1 MLLRIAT
8 GASSLRAAAACPVRA
23 CAATAAAAACPLL
36 SSPSGR
42 AAPTAHASP
51 PPMTIGLDSPS
62 FPALRARRD
71 TYVDKTSAIA
81 DLLASDEGMYRQ
93 TRAFFAR
100 PRKFGKSL
108 TLDVAAE
115 MLAAGALPAGVTPWP
130 GHVPVDIDAVFG
142 GLAVH
147 ERLRRRDP
155 LLRGLLERAHFVVKL
170 GLGDAQT
177 GAKLEADIFDGLA
190 SIAGAA
196 FGDALESKVRSASS
210 PGKAMR
216 ALVSAVPRGV
226 PVALLVD
233 EYDGAIMQ
241 DVVEGDWSAAKAG
254 IKALRSL
261 FMSTKAPD
269 VGSRIERCLV
279 TGVARFART
288 SLFSGANNFSD
299 MTEAPLLSRV
309 LGFSGRRSALPFLP
323 SLRTSRARSARMSMA
338 LSPSS
343 RGGTMA
349 TALTA

>member
-1 MLLRIAT
+1 MLRIVA
-8 GASSLRAAAACPVRA
+8 GPSSLRTAAACPVSAR
-23 CAATAAAAACPLL
+23 AAAPQRSLL
-36 SSPSGR
+36 SSSSGSITHAFAR
-42 AAPTAHASP
+42 AASVGPLSALALKSAS
-51 PPMTIGLDSPS
+51 
-62 FPALRARRD
+62 FAVLRARGAA
-71 TYVDKTSAIA
+71 YVDKTSAIA

-115 MLAAGALPAGVTPWP
+115 MLAAGALPAGVTSWP
-130 GHVPVDIDAVFG
+130 GHVPVDINAVFG